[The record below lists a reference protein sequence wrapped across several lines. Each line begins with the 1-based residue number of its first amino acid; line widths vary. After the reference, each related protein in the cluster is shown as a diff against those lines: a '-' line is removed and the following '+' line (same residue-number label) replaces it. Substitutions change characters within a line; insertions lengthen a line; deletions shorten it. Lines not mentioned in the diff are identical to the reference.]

1 MITAFFCMQ
10 FRICFVTSVALTMLK
25 KEKEKEKKVKEK
37 DKVVAIIGFILQ
49 QQNATRLFPI

>member
-25 KEKEKEKKVKEK
+25 KEKEKKVKEK